1 MEMRMTTILIV
12 DDNPDLVELFS
23 LVLTHKGY
31 STLTASGCEA
41 CIEILKTSI
50 PDLIL
55 LDIMMEPLDGWET
68 LKKLKNDVLTK
79 SLPVIML
86 TGKPPSWEEVVAHMD
101 DIEDYVIK
109 PLTMQGLSD
118 LVQGFFNRQDAI
130 TRECSIAKTQGA
142 DGAILDEYRQ
152 IRRSLIA
159 GKTMLNVLGQ
169 PKESVEKV
177 LRMRQERL
185 LVLQHQ
191 FQIPHAGP

>member
-1 MEMRMTTILIV
+1 MTTILIV

-23 LVLTHKGY
+23 LVLTHQGY
-31 STLTASGCEA
+31 STLTASGGEA
-41 CIEILKTSI
+41 CIEILKTFI

-68 LKKLKNDVLTK
+68 LKKLKYDVLTK
-79 SLPVIML
+79 PVPIIML

-109 PLTMQGLSD
+109 PVTMQGLSD
-118 LVQGFFNRQDAI
+118 LVRGFFNRQDAI
-130 TRECSIAKTQGA
+130 TNECSIAKTKGA

-169 PKESVEKV
+169 PKESIERV
-177 LRMRQERL
+177 LRVREKRL

-191 FQIPHAGP
+191 YRIPHIVS

>member
-1 MEMRMTTILIV
+1 MHMTMIMIV
-12 DDNPDLVELFS
+12 DDNPDIVELFS

-41 CIEILKTSI
+41 CIGILKTSI

-79 SLPVIML
+79 SVPVIML

-109 PLTMQGLSD
+109 PVTMQGLSD

-130 TRECSIAKTQGA
+130 TRECSIAKTHGA
-142 DGAILDEYRQ
+142 DDAILDEYRQ
-152 IRRSLIA
+152 IRRSLMA

-169 PKESVEKV
+169 PKESIEQV
-177 LRMRQERL
+177 LRMREERL

-191 FQIPHAGP
+191 YQIPHAGP